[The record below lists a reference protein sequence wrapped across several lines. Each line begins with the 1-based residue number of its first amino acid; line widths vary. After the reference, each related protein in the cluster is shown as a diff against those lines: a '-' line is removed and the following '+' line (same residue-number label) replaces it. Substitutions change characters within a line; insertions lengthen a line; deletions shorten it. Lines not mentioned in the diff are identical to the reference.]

1 MPLQKY
7 IYNAAPNYCLNMK
20 ITTSKSLCLIII
32 FVFVA
37 LASSCSLTKGKEQGE
52 HAVEEFHRQFNA
64 GQYKEIY
71 RQGDDKFWEAVN
83 EAEFVEFLGAVK
95 RKIGSVS
102 KATQSGW
109 HVNATMMGTVVTLGY
124 EVEFSDGKGVEQ
136 FSFLVSGEQAKLL
149 RYDVN
154 SPLLITR

>member
-1 MPLQKY
+1 
-7 IYNAAPNYCLNMK
+7 MK
-20 ITTSKSLCLIII
+20 ITTSKLSLSIITFI
-32 FVFVA
+32 FAA
-37 LASSCSLTKGKEQGE
+37 LTVSCSLTKGKEQGE
-52 HAVEEFHRQFNA
+52 RAVEEFHRQFND
-64 GQYKEIY
+64 GQYQEIY
-71 RQGDDKFWEAVN
+71 RQGDDKFREAVN

-95 RKIGSVS
+95 RKIGSVN
-102 KATQSGW
+102 KATPTGW
-109 HVNATMMGTVVTLGY
+109 NVNATMMGTVVTLGY

>member
-1 MPLQKY
+1 
-7 IYNAAPNYCLNMK
+7 MK
-20 ITTSKSLCLIII
+20 KLTTKPFLLIITFI
-32 FVFVA
+32 FAA
-37 LASSCSLTKGKEQGE
+37 LTVSCSLTKGKEQGE
-52 HAVEEFHRQFNA
+52 RAVEQFHQQFNA
-64 GQYKEIY
+64 EQYQEIY
-71 RQGDDKFWEAVN
+71 RQGDDKFREAVS